1 MCLPAT
7 RRLRQS
13 ENPTANTPVT
23 VTPETR
29 AACFVSP
36 GDAPGNGAW
45 SGMATVPLPGP
56 RIVSPAPGAGFMAQ
70 PLNRKPGLLFTL
82 QSVQ

>member
-1 MCLPAT
+1 MPSNGRRSGVTAFAAGAHCAYTVMLP
-7 RRLRQS
+7 
-13 ENPTANTPVT
+13 
-23 VTPETR
+23 
-29 AACFVSP
+29 
-36 GDAPGNGAW
+36 W

-56 RIVSPAPGAGFMAQ
+56 RIVSPLPGVGFMAQ